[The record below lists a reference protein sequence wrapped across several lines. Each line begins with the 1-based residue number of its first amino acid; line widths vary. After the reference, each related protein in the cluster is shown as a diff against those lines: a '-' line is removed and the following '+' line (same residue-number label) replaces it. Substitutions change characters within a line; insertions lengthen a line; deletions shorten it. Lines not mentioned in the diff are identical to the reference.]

1 MGFSMIIINIMRIST
16 LQAEKQ
22 IQKITKNIA
31 NQLQP
36 VKIIL
41 FGSFARGDYNTV
53 SDLDLCVIMKSAAD
67 WFTRTYEF
75 KQKVEYSELDIEPHI
90 YTEEEFAKMIKNE
103 NPLAMHILKEGKVLY
118 EQQ

>member
-1 MGFSMIIINIMRIST
+1 MIIINTMRIST

-22 IQKITKNIA
+22 IQEIVKHIA
-31 NQLQP
+31 VQLQP

-41 FGSFARGDYNTV
+41 FGSFARGDYNTA
-53 SDLDLCVIMKSAAD
+53 SDLDLCVIMRSAAD

-75 KQKVEYSELDIEPHI
+75 KQKVGFSEFDIEPHI
-90 YTEEEFAKMIKNE
+90 FTEEEFNKMIKNE
-103 NPLAMHILKEGKVLY
+103 NPFAMRILKEGKILY